1 MSYTV
6 QVEVLGVIQA
16 VKEVGQ
22 CFEFSMTFVAKQ
34 VIHIDKEKQPMY
46 RQLIRSKFFF
56 NVYLK
61 NSY

>member
-22 CFEFSMTFVAKQ
+22 CFEFSVTFVAKQ

-46 RQLIRSKFFF
+46 
-56 NVYLK
+56 
-61 NSY
+61 